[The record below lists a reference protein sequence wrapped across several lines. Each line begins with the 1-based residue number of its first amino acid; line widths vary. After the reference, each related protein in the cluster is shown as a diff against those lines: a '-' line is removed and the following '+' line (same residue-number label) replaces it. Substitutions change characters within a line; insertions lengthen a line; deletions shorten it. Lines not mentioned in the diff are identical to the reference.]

1 MTVGGGGNTG
11 CLVYSIP
18 LNQPVAAACR
28 IRLERSKME
37 PETPAP
43 WWSWAPRFPKIA
55 IAIAALLYDAVAAG
69 TILWRLNNQ
78 ETLAFWP
85 RPGELLAA
93 VITDSITSNAVALAM
108 FLQLNAELISM
119 ILTLKANYE
128 EKKEAVARAEARG
141 KAAGEAAAEAAAAE
155 AEARGIAQGKAA
167 GEAAAEAAAAARI
180 REWYEAHRHDLTNAP
195 PPPYIDGHQNGAG
208 GRPDTPAQG

>member
-1 MTVGGGGNTG
+1 
-11 CLVYSIP
+11 
-18 LNQPVAAACR
+18 
-28 IRLERSKME
+28 ME
-37 PETPAP
+37 PETTSP

-55 IAIAALLYDAVAAG
+55 IAIAALLYNAVAVG
-69 TILWRLNNQ
+69 TILWRLNQQ
-78 ETLAFWP
+78 ENLVFWP
-85 RPGELLAA
+85 SPGELLAA

-141 KAAGEAAAEAAAAE
+141 KAAG
-155 AEARGIAQGKAA
+155 IAQGKAA

-180 REWYEAHRHDLTNAP
+180 REWYEAHRHDLSNAP

-208 GRPDTPAQG
+208 RPPNSPAQE

>member
-1 MTVGGGGNTG
+1 
-11 CLVYSIP
+11 
-18 LNQPVAAACR
+18 
-28 IRLERSKME
+28 ME

-128 EKKEAVARAEARG
+128 EKKEAVA
-141 KAAGEAAAEAAAAE
+141 KAAAQAKAAAEAT
-155 AEARGIAQGKAA
+155 
-167 GEAAAEAAAAARI
+167 AAARI

-195 PPPYIDGHQNGAG
+195 PPPFIDDHRNGAG
-208 GRPDTPAQG
+208 RQPDSPAQE

>member
-1 MTVGGGGNTG
+1 
-11 CLVYSIP
+11 
-18 LNQPVAAACR
+18 
-28 IRLERSKME
+28 ME

-55 IAIAALLYDAVAAG
+55 IAIAALLYDAVAVG
-69 TILWRLNNQ
+69 TILWRLNQQ
-78 ETLAFWP
+78 ENLVFWP
-85 RPGELLAA
+85 SPGELLAA

-128 EKKEAVARAEARG
+128 EKKEAVA
-141 KAAGEAAAEAAAAE
+141 KAKAEAAAQAKAATAAAAAE
-155 AEARGIAQGKAA
+155 AT
-167 GEAAAEAAAAARI
+167 AAAEAAAAARI

-208 GRPDTPAQG
+208 GRPDSPAQG

>member
-1 MTVGGGGNTG
+1 
-11 CLVYSIP
+11 
-18 LNQPVAAACR
+18 
-28 IRLERSKME
+28 ME
-37 PETPAP
+37 SETPAP

-55 IAIAALLYDAVAAG
+55 IAIAALLYDAVAVG

-108 FLQLNAELISM
+108 FLQLNAELIHM

-128 EKKEAVARAEARG
+128 EKKEAVA
-141 KAAGEAAAEAAAAE
+141 KAKAEAAAQAKAE
-155 AEARGIAQGKAA
+155 GIAQG
-167 GEAAAEAAAAARI
+167 EARAEAAAAARI

-208 GRPDTPAQG
+208 RRPDTPAQE

>member
-1 MTVGGGGNTG
+1 
-11 CLVYSIP
+11 
-18 LNQPVAAACR
+18 
-28 IRLERSKME
+28 ME
-37 PETPAP
+37 PETQSP

-78 ETLAFWP
+78 ENLVFWP
-85 RPGELLAA
+85 GPGELLGA

-128 EKKEAVARAEARG
+128 EKKEAVA
-141 KAAGEAAAEAAAAE
+141 KAAAQAKAE
-155 AEARGIAQGKAA
+155 G
-167 GEAAAEAAAAARI
+167 EAAAAARI

-195 PPPYIDGHQNGAG
+195 PPPYSNGH
-208 GRPDTPAQG
+208 RPDSPAKE

>member
-1 MTVGGGGNTG
+1 
-11 CLVYSIP
+11 
-18 LNQPVAAACR
+18 
-28 IRLERSKME
+28 ME
-37 PETPAP
+37 PETTSP

-78 ETLAFWP
+78 ENLVFWP
-85 RPGELLAA
+85 SPGELLNA

-128 EKKEAVARAEARG
+128 EKKEAVAKAEARG
-141 KAAGEAAAEAAAAE
+141 KAAGEAAAAAT
-155 AEARGIAQGKAA
+155 
-167 GEAAAEAAAAARI
+167 AAARI
-180 REWYEAHRHDLTNAP
+180 REWYEAHRHDLANAP

-208 GRPDTPAQG
+208 RPPDSPAKE

>member
-1 MTVGGGGNTG
+1 
-11 CLVYSIP
+11 
-18 LNQPVAAACR
+18 
-28 IRLERSKME
+28 ME

-78 ETLAFWP
+78 ENLAFWP
-85 RPGELLAA
+85 SPGELLNA

-128 EKKEAVARAEARG
+128 EKKEAVA
-141 KAAGEAAAEAAAAE
+141 KAKAEAAAQAKAE
-155 AEARGIAQGKAA
+155 GIAQGA
-167 GEAAAEAAAAARI
+167 AAAEAAAAARI

-195 PPPYIDGHQNGAG
+195 PPPYIDDHRNGAG
-208 GRPDTPAQG
+208 RQPDSPAQE

>member
-1 MTVGGGGNTG
+1 
-11 CLVYSIP
+11 
-18 LNQPVAAACR
+18 
-28 IRLERSKME
+28 ME

-55 IAIAALLYDAVAAG
+55 IAIAALLYDAVAVG

-85 RPGELLAA
+85 SPGELLGA

-128 EKKEAVARAEARG
+128 EKKEAVA
-141 KAAGEAAAEAAAAE
+141 KAKAEAAAQAKAE
-155 AEARGIAQGKAA
+155 GIAEGKAA

-195 PPPYIDGHQNGAG
+195 PPPYIDEHRNGAG
-208 GRPDTPAQG
+208 RRPDSPDQE

>member
-1 MTVGGGGNTG
+1 
-11 CLVYSIP
+11 
-18 LNQPVAAACR
+18 
-28 IRLERSKME
+28 ME

-43 WWSWAPRFPKIA
+43 WWSWAPRFPKLA
-55 IAIAALLYDAVAAG
+55 IAIAALLYDAVAVG

-78 ETLAFWP
+78 ENLVFWP
-85 RPGELLAA
+85 SPGELLNA

-128 EKKEAVARAEARG
+128 EKKEAVA
-141 KAAGEAAAEAAAAE
+141 KAKAEAAAQAKAE
-155 AEARGIAQGKAA
+155 GIAQAEARF
-167 GEAAAEAAAAARI
+167 

-195 PPPYIDGHQNGAG
+195 PPPFNGHQSGD
-208 GRPDTPAQG
+208 GRLPDSPAQE

>member
-1 MTVGGGGNTG
+1 
-11 CLVYSIP
+11 
-18 LNQPVAAACR
+18 
-28 IRLERSKME
+28 ME

-55 IAIAALLYDAVAAG
+55 IAIAALLYNAVAVG
-69 TILWRLNNQ
+69 TILWRLNQQ
-78 ETLAFWP
+78 ENLVFWP
-85 RPGELLAA
+85 SPGELLAA

-128 EKKEAVARAEARG
+128 EKKEAVAKAKAEA
-141 KAAGEAAAEAAAAE
+141 AAQAQAATAAAAAEAAAQAT
-155 AEARGIAQGKAA
+155 
-167 GEAAAEAAAAARI
+167 AAAEAAAAARI

-208 GRPDTPAQG
+208 GRPDSPAQG

>member
-1 MTVGGGGNTG
+1 
-11 CLVYSIP
+11 
-18 LNQPVAAACR
+18 
-28 IRLERSKME
+28 ME

-55 IAIAALLYDAVAAG
+55 IAIAALLYNAVAVG
-69 TILWRLNNQ
+69 TILWRLNQQ

-85 RPGELLAA
+85 SPGELLNA

-128 EKKEAVARAEARG
+128 EKKEAVAKAKAEGIAQAEARF
-141 KAAGEAAAEAAAAE
+141 
-155 AEARGIAQGKAA
+155 
-167 GEAAAEAAAAARI
+167 
-180 REWYEAHRHDLTNAP
+180 REWYETHRHDLTNAP
-195 PPPYIDGHQNGAG
+195 PPPYINDHRNGAG
-208 GRPDTPAQG
+208 RQPDSPAQE

>member
-1 MTVGGGGNTG
+1 
-11 CLVYSIP
+11 
-18 LNQPVAAACR
+18 
-28 IRLERSKME
+28 ME

-55 IAIAALLYDAVAAG
+55 IAIAALLYNAVAAG

-78 ETLAFWP
+78 ENLAFWP
-85 RPGELLAA
+85 SPGELLAA

-128 EKKEAVARAEARG
+128 EKKEAVA
-141 KAAGEAAAEAAAAE
+141 KAKAEAAAQAKAE
-155 AEARGIAQGKAA
+155 GIAEGKAA

-195 PPPYIDGHQNGAG
+195 PPPYIDGHRNGAG
-208 GRPDTPAQG
+208 RQPDSPAQE

>member
-1 MTVGGGGNTG
+1 
-11 CLVYSIP
+11 
-18 LNQPVAAACR
+18 
-28 IRLERSKME
+28 ME

-55 IAIAALLYDAVAAG
+55 IAIAALLYNAVAVG
-69 TILWRLNNQ
+69 TILWRLNHQ
-78 ETLAFWP
+78 ENLAFWP
-85 RPGELLAA
+85 SPGELLAA

-128 EKKEAVARAEARG
+128 EKKEAVA
-141 KAAGEAAAEAAAAE
+141 KAKAEAAAAASAATAA
-155 AEARGIAQGKAA
+155 AEARGKAA

-195 PPPYIDGHQNGAG
+195 PPPYIDGHQNGAA
-208 GRPDTPAQG
+208 GRPDTPAQE

>member
-1 MTVGGGGNTG
+1 
-11 CLVYSIP
+11 
-18 LNQPVAAACR
+18 
-28 IRLERSKME
+28 ME
-37 PETPAP
+37 SETPAP
-43 WWSWAPRFPKIA
+43 WWSWAPRFPKLA

-78 ETLAFWP
+78 ENLAFWP
-85 RPGELLAA
+85 SPGELLNA

-128 EKKEAVARAEARG
+128 EKKEAVA
-141 KAAGEAAAEAAAAE
+141 KAKAEAAAQAKAE
-155 AEARGIAQGKAA
+155 G
-167 GEAAAEAAAAARI
+167 EAAAAARI

-195 PPPYIDGHQNGAG
+195 PPPYIDDHRNGSG
-208 GRPDTPAQG
+208 RRPDSPDQE

>member
-1 MTVGGGGNTG
+1 
-11 CLVYSIP
+11 
-18 LNQPVAAACR
+18 
-28 IRLERSKME
+28 ME

-55 IAIAALLYDAVAAG
+55 IAVAALLYDAVAAG
-69 TILWRLNNQ
+69 TILWRLSNQ
-78 ETLAFWP
+78 ETLVFWP
-85 RPGELLAA
+85 SPGELLNA

-128 EKKEAVARAEARG
+128 EKKEAVA
-141 KAAGEAAAEAAAAE
+141 KAKAEAAAAVAQ
-155 AEARGIAQGKAA
+155 AEARGEAAGEARGKAA

-180 REWYEAHRHDLTNAP
+180 REWYEANKDQLQNAP

-208 GRPDTPAQG
+208 GRPDSPAQG

>member
-1 MTVGGGGNTG
+1 
-11 CLVYSIP
+11 
-18 LNQPVAAACR
+18 
-28 IRLERSKME
+28 ME

-43 WWSWAPRFPKIA
+43 WWSWAPRFPKLA
-55 IAIAALLYDAVAAG
+55 IAIAALLYNAVAVG

-78 ETLAFWP
+78 ENLVFWP
-85 RPGELLAA
+85 SPGELLNA

-128 EKKEAVARAEARG
+128 EKKEAVAKAKAEA
-141 KAAGEAAAEAAAAE
+141 AAQAKAAAEAAAAE
-155 AEARGIAQGKAA
+155 
-167 GEAAAEAAAAARI
+167 AEAAAAARI
-180 REWYEAHRHDLTNAP
+180 REWYEAHRHDLSNAP

-208 GRPDTPAQG
+208 GRPDTPAQE

>member
-1 MTVGGGGNTG
+1 
-11 CLVYSIP
+11 
-18 LNQPVAAACR
+18 
-28 IRLERSKME
+28 ME
-37 PETPAP
+37 SETPAP
-43 WWSWAPRFPKIA
+43 WWSWAPRFPKLA
-55 IAIAALLYDAVAAG
+55 IAIAALLYDAVAVG

-78 ETLAFWP
+78 ENLAFWP
-85 RPGELLAA
+85 SPGELLNA

-141 KAAGEAAAEAAAAE
+141 KAA
-155 AEARGIAQGKAA
+155 
-167 GEAAAEAAAAARI
+167 AEAAAAARI

-195 PPPYIDGHQNGAG
+195 PPPYIDEHRNGAG
-208 GRPDTPAQG
+208 RGPDSPDQE

>member
-1 MTVGGGGNTG
+1 
-11 CLVYSIP
+11 
-18 LNQPVAAACR
+18 
-28 IRLERSKME
+28 ME

-43 WWSWAPRFPKIA
+43 WWSWAPRFPKLA
-55 IAIAALLYDAVAAG
+55 IAIAALLYNAVAVG

-78 ETLAFWP
+78 ENLVFWP
-85 RPGELLAA
+85 SPGELLAA

-128 EKKEAVARAEARG
+128 EKKEAVA
-141 KAAGEAAAEAAAAE
+141 KAKAEAAAQAKAAAAE
-155 AEARGIAQGKAA
+155 AEARGKAA

-195 PPPYIDGHQNGAG
+195 PPPYIDDHRNGAG
-208 GRPDTPAQG
+208 RQPDSPAQE

>member
-1 MTVGGGGNTG
+1 
-11 CLVYSIP
+11 
-18 LNQPVAAACR
+18 
-28 IRLERSKME
+28 ME

-55 IAIAALLYDAVAAG
+55 IAIAALLYNAVAVG

-78 ETLAFWP
+78 ENLAFWP
-85 RPGELLAA
+85 SPGELLNA

-128 EKKEAVARAEARG
+128 EKKEAVAKAKAEAAAAVAQAEARGEAAGEARG
-141 KAAGEAAAEAAAAE
+141 KAAGIAE
-155 AEARGIAQGKAA
+155 GKAA

-208 GRPDTPAQG
+208 GRPDAPAQE

>member
-1 MTVGGGGNTG
+1 
-11 CLVYSIP
+11 
-18 LNQPVAAACR
+18 
-28 IRLERSKME
+28 ME

-43 WWSWAPRFPKIA
+43 WRSWAPRFPKIA
-55 IAIAALLYDAVAAG
+55 IAVAALLYNAVAVG

-78 ETLAFWP
+78 ENLAFWP
-85 RPGELLAA
+85 SPGELLAA

-141 KAAGEAAAEAAAAE
+141 KAAG
-155 AEARGIAQGKAA
+155 IAQ

-195 PPPYIDGHQNGAG
+195 PPPYIDGHQNGPS
-208 GRPDTPAQG
+208 RQPDSPAQE

>member
-1 MTVGGGGNTG
+1 
-11 CLVYSIP
+11 
-18 LNQPVAAACR
+18 
-28 IRLERSKME
+28 ME

-43 WWSWAPRFPKIA
+43 WWSWAPRFPKLA
-55 IAIAALLYDAVAAG
+55 IAIAALLYNAVAVG
-69 TILWRLNNQ
+69 TILWRLNQQ
-78 ETLAFWP
+78 ENLVFWP
-85 RPGELLAA
+85 SPGELLAA

-128 EKKEAVARAEARG
+128 EKKEAVAKAKAEA
-141 KAAGEAAAEAAAAE
+141 AAAAAE
-155 AEARGIAQGKAA
+155 AEARGKAA

-208 GRPDTPAQG
+208 GRPDTPAQE

>member
-1 MTVGGGGNTG
+1 
-11 CLVYSIP
+11 
-18 LNQPVAAACR
+18 
-28 IRLERSKME
+28 ME

-43 WWSWAPRFPKIA
+43 WWSWAPRFPKLA
-55 IAIAALLYDAVAAG
+55 IAIAALLYNAVAVG

-78 ETLAFWP
+78 ENLVFWP
-85 RPGELLAA
+85 SPGELLAA

-128 EKKEAVARAEARG
+128 EKKEAVAKAKAEAAAQAKAEG
-141 KAAGEAAAEAAAAE
+141 KAAGIAQGQAEGRAE
-155 AEARGIAQGKAA
+155 AEARF
-167 GEAAAEAAAAARI
+167 

-195 PPPYIDGHQNGAG
+195 PPPYIDDHQNGAG
-208 GRPDTPAQG
+208 RQPDSPAQE

>member
-1 MTVGGGGNTG
+1 
-11 CLVYSIP
+11 
-18 LNQPVAAACR
+18 
-28 IRLERSKME
+28 ME

-55 IAIAALLYDAVAAG
+55 IAIAALLYDAVAVG

-78 ETLAFWP
+78 ENLVFWP
-85 RPGELLAA
+85 SPGELLNA

-128 EKKEAVARAEARG
+128 EKKEAVA
-141 KAAGEAAAEAAAAE
+141 KAKAEAAAQAKAE
-155 AEARGIAQGKAA
+155 GIAAGQAEGEARGIAA
-167 GEAAAEAAAAARI
+167 GRAEAEARI
-180 REWYEAHRHDLTNAP
+180 REWYEAHRHDLANAP
-195 PPPYIDGHQNGAG
+195 PPPYIDDHRNGAS
-208 GRPDTPAQG
+208 RPPNSPRKE

>member
-1 MTVGGGGNTG
+1 
-11 CLVYSIP
+11 
-18 LNQPVAAACR
+18 
-28 IRLERSKME
+28 ME
-37 PETPAP
+37 PELPSP

-55 IAIAALLYDAVAAG
+55 IAVAALLYDAVAVG

-78 ETLAFWP
+78 ENLVFWP
-85 RPGELLAA
+85 SPGELLAA

-128 EKKEAVARAEARG
+128 EKKEAEARAEARG
-141 KAAGEAAAEAAAAE
+141 KAAG
-155 AEARGIAQGKAA
+155 IAQ

-195 PPPYIDGHQNGAG
+195 PPPYIDGPWNGTG
-208 GRPDTPAQG
+208 RRPDAPAQE

>member
-1 MTVGGGGNTG
+1 
-11 CLVYSIP
+11 
-18 LNQPVAAACR
+18 
-28 IRLERSKME
+28 ME
-37 PETPAP
+37 PETPSP

-69 TILWRLNNQ
+69 TILWRLSNQ
-78 ETLAFWP
+78 ENLVFWP
-85 RPGELLAA
+85 SPGELLNA

-128 EKKEAVARAEARG
+128 EKKEAVAKAKAEAEAAAEAAAAQAEARG
-141 KAAGEAAAEAAAAE
+141 KAAGIAE
-155 AEARGIAQGKAA
+155 GIAEGKAA

-180 REWYEAHRHDLTNAP
+180 REWYEAHRHDLSNAP
-195 PPPYIDGHQNGAG
+195 PPPYINGHQ
-208 GRPDTPAQG
+208 PDAPA

>member
-1 MTVGGGGNTG
+1 
-11 CLVYSIP
+11 
-18 LNQPVAAACR
+18 
-28 IRLERSKME
+28 ME
-37 PETPAP
+37 PETTSP

-55 IAIAALLYDAVAAG
+55 IAIAALLYDAVAVG

-78 ETLAFWP
+78 ENLVFWP
-85 RPGELLAA
+85 SPGELLGA

-128 EKKEAVARAEARG
+128 EKKEAVAKAAAQAEARG
-141 KAAGEAAAEAAAAE
+141 EAAGEA
-155 AEARGIAQGKAA
+155 RGK
-167 GEAAAEAAAAARI
+167 AAAEAAAAARI
-180 REWYEAHRHDLTNAP
+180 REWYEAHRHDLANAP

-208 GRPDTPAQG
+208 HPPHSPAQE